1 MSTYLQ
7 ERKGYR
13 ITSGYKKA
21 TYQTEQWTNVLENGK
36 TVTLH
41 VTTLFRSGNF
51 EIRLTDGEKKDILE
65 TSDMITL
72 NDYDHSLERLWD
84 GCDLC
89 VEIIAKDSYE
99 DMELKEIHGLMYTE
113 DYLNSTSSYNDKY
126 NSDNDYNSDNEYSE
140 DIMESNG
147 WQLVDTIYKIAK
159 GCRLEALE

>member
-1 MSTYLQ
+1 MSRVEHKT
-7 ERKGYR
+7 YR
-13 ITSGYKKA
+13 ITASYKKA

-65 TSDMITL
+65 TSGMITL

-89 VEIIAKDSYE
+89 VEIIAKDNYV
-99 DMELKEIHGLMYTE
+99 DMELREIKGLIYTE
-113 DYLNSTSSYNDKY
+113 DFLNSKY
-126 NSDNDYNSDNEYSE
+126 TPENEYNSDNEYSE

-147 WQLVDTIYKIAK
+147 WELVDTIYRIAK

>member
-1 MSTYLQ
+1 MTTQVQ

-13 ITSGYKKA
+13 ITPSYKKT

-41 VTTLFRSGNF
+41 VITLFRSGNF
-51 EIRLTDGEKKDILE
+51 EIRLTEGEKRDILD

-89 VEIIAKDSYE
+89 VEIIAKSSYE
-99 DMELKEIHGLMYTE
+99 TMELREIKGLIYTE
-113 DYLNSTSSYNDKY
+113 DFLNSTTSYDYNND
-126 NSDNDYNSDNEYSE
+126 NEYNSDNEYSE

-147 WQLVDTIYKIAK
+147 WELVDTIYKIAK
-159 GCRLEALE
+159 GCSLEPI

>member
-1 MSTYLQ
+1 MTTQVQ

-13 ITSGYKKA
+13 ITSSYKKA
-21 TYQTEQWTNVLENGK
+21 TYQTEQWTNDLQNGR

-65 TSDMITL
+65 TSGMITL

-89 VEIIAKDSYE
+89 VEIRAKSSYGA
-99 DMELKEIHGLMYTE
+99 MELREIKGLIYCE
-113 DYLNSTSSYNDKY
+113 DFLNSTTSYDYNND
-126 NSDNDYNSDNEYSE
+126 NEYNSDNEYSE
-140 DIMESNG
+140 DILESNG
-147 WQLVDTIYKIAK
+147 WELVDTIYKIAK
-159 GCRLEALE
+159 GCSLEPI

>member
-1 MSTYLQ
+1 MSRVEHKT
-7 ERKGYR
+7 YR
-13 ITSGYKKA
+13 ITASYKKA
-21 TYQTEQWTNVLENGK
+21 TYQTEQWTNVLENGR

-51 EIRLTDGEKKDILE
+51 EIRLTDDEKKDILE

-89 VEIIAKDSYE
+89 VEIIDKDSY
-99 DMELKEIHGLMYTE
+99 DAMMLKEIHGLIYTE
-113 DYLNSTSSYNDKY
+113 DYLNSTSSYN
-126 NSDNDYNSDNEYSE
+126 DNEYSE

-147 WQLVDTIYKIAK
+147 WQLIDTIYKIAK
-159 GCRLEALE
+159 GCRLESV